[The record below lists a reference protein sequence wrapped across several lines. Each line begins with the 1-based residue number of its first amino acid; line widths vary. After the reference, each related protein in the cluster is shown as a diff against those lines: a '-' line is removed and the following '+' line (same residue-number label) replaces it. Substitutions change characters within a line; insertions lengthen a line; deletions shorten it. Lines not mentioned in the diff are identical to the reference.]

1 MSIANQGPLLSC
13 ECFLGDILLNFHF
26 LRFRNHRTTFILHPC
41 LDSFARTPSL
51 AAA

>member
-26 LRFRNHRTTFILHPC
+26 LRFRNHRTTFIRVWIHSHEP
-41 LDSFARTPSL
+41 RH
-51 AAA
+51 